1 MKEISIL
8 VDKNKELQ
16 RMKTFALAVLA
27 LAFVGYVIGMYFHI
41 GALKAF
47 SEAAMVGG
55 IADWFAVV
63 ALFRHPMGIKQ
74 IPHTAIIPK
83 SKSKIA
89 DNLGLFIQN
98 EFISK
103 IGLRDLVDRHDPA
116 LKIAHYL
123 SNESN
128 ANMIA
133 DKITRAIP
141 PLLKLINDESVSKFV
156 SHQLSTHL
164 ENTDLS
170 PILAQTLDI
179 LTKNGRHH
187 EIINNMI
194 PSLKSLLNDYK
205 PTMHN
210 IIKSEV
216 GVFKYFGADTIIL
229 NKIYTGIELLLHE
242 IENQPNHSFYQ
253 KLDEIVDHLV
263 IELKTSSE
271 LQAKV
276 NAFKYDLMHNKTLQN
291 YLEGIGTEIKAM
303 ITHDLSQPDS
313 QIASHIKNGIISFAI
328 QLEEDQELSRKFN
341 ILIKKD
347 IVNIVEQNKHFIGDF
362 IRNTVEEWDAEE
374 MSQKLELEIGTD
386 LKYIRINGAVV
397 GGLAGLL
404 IYLIS
409 QFVF

>member
-16 RMKTFALAVLA
+16 RMKTFALAVLT

-74 IPHTAIIPK
+74 IPHTAIIPN

-133 DKITRAIP
+133 DKITKAIP
-141 PLLKLINDESVSKFV
+141 PLLKLINDESVSRFV

-187 EIINNMI
+187 DIMNSMI

-229 NKIYTGIELLLHE
+229 NKIYNGIELLLHE
-242 IENQPNHSFYQ
+242 IENQPNHSIYQ

-263 IELKTSSE
+263 LNLKTSSE

-341 ILIKKD
+341 ILLKKD

-386 LKYIRINGAVV
+386 LQYIRINGAVV
-397 GGLAGLL
+397 GGLAGLI
-404 IYLIS
+404 IYIIS
-409 QFVF
+409 QLVF

>member
-16 RMKTFALAVLA
+16 RMKTFALTVLA
-27 LAFVGYVIGMYFHI
+27 IAFVGYVMGMYFHI

-123 SNESN
+123 SDESN

-141 PLLKLINDESVSKFV
+141 PLLKLINDESVSNFV

-179 LTKNGRHH
+179 LTKDGRHH
-187 EIINNMI
+187 EIMNNMI

-229 NKIYTGIELLLHE
+229 NKIYNGIELLLHE

-313 QIASHIKNGIISFAI
+313 QIASHIRNGIISFAM

-374 MSQKLELEIGTD
+374 MSQKLELEIGQD
-386 LKYIRINGAVV
+386 LQYIRINGAVV
-397 GGLAGLL
+397 GGLAGLV

-409 QFVF
+409 QLVF

>member
-1 MKEISIL
+1 MSTINIA

-16 RMKTFALAVLA
+16 RMKTFALTVLA
-27 LAFVGYVIGMYFHI
+27 IAFVGYVMGMYFHI

-74 IPHTAIIPK
+74 IPHTAIIPN

-133 DKITRAIP
+133 DKITKAIP
-141 PLLKLINDESVSKFV
+141 PLLKLINDESVSRFV

-164 ENTDLS
+164 EKTDLS

-179 LTKNGRHH
+179 LTKDGRHH

-229 NKIYTGIELLLHE
+229 NKIYNGIELLLHE

-263 IELKTSSE
+263 LNLKTSSE

-276 NAFKYDLMHNKTLQN
+276 NAIKYDLMHNKTLQN
-291 YLEGIGTEIKAM
+291 YLGGIGAEIKAM

-374 MSQKLELEIGTD
+374 MSQKLELEIGQD
-386 LKYIRINGAVV
+386 LQYIRINGAVV
-397 GGLAGLL
+397 GGLAGLV
-404 IYLIS
+404 IYWIS

>member
-27 LAFVGYVIGMYFHI
+27 VAFIGYLMGMYFHV

-116 LKIAHYL
+116 LKIAYYL

-133 DKITRAIP
+133 DKITKAIP
-141 PLLKLINDESVSKFV
+141 PLLKLINDDSVSRFV
-156 SHQLSTHL
+156 SHQLSTYL

-187 EIINNMI
+187 EIMNSMI

-210 IIKSEV
+210 IIKNEV

-229 NKIYTGIELLLHE
+229 NKIYNGIELLLHE
-242 IENQPNHSFYQ
+242 IENQPNHSIYQ

-263 IELKTSSE
+263 LNLKTSSE

-291 YLEGIGTEIKAM
+291 YLGSIGAEIKAM

-341 ILIKKD
+341 ILLKKD

-386 LKYIRINGAVV
+386 LQYIRINGAVV
-397 GGLAGLL
+397 GGLAGLV
-404 IYLIS
+404 IYMIS
-409 QFVF
+409 QLVF

>member
-16 RMKTFALAVLA
+16 RMKTFALAVLT

-179 LTKNGRHH
+179 LTKDGRHH
-187 EIINNMI
+187 EIMNNMI

-229 NKIYTGIELLLHE
+229 NKIYNGIELLLHE

-263 IELKTSSE
+263 LNLKTSSE

-341 ILIKKD
+341 ILLKKD

-386 LKYIRINGAVV
+386 LQYIRINGAVV
-397 GGLAGLL
+397 GGLAGLV
-404 IYLIS
+404 IYMIS
-409 QFVF
+409 QLAF

>member
-1 MKEISIL
+1 MNVL
-8 VDKNKELQ
+8 MDKNKELQ
-16 RMKTFALAVLA
+16 RMKLIALAVLA
-27 LAFVGYVIGMYFHI
+27 VAFIGYLTGMYFHV

-179 LTKNGRHH
+179 LTKDGRHH
-187 EIINNMI
+187 EIMNNMI

-229 NKIYTGIELLLHE
+229 NKIYNGIELLLHE

-313 QIASHIKNGIISFAI
+313 QIASHIKNGIISFAT

-374 MSQKLELEIGTD
+374 MSQKLELEIGQD
-386 LKYIRINGAVV
+386 LQYIRINGAVV